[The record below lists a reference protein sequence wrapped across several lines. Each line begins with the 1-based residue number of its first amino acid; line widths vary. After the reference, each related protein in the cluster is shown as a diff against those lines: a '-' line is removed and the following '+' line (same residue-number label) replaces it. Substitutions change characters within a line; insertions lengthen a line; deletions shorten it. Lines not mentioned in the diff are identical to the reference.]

1 MTEEYVFFSSSHGT
15 FTKIGHILGHKIN
28 FNKLKKKKSYN
39 VYTQTTMKLN
49 YKQKDK
55 LENSKIHGK

>member
-28 FNKLKKKKSYN
+28 FNKLKKKKSYI

-49 YKQKDK
+49 
-55 LENSKIHGK
+55 

>member
-1 MTEEYVFFSSSHGT
+1 MTKEYVFFSSSHGT

-39 VYTQTTMKLN
+39 VYTKTTMK
-49 YKQKDK
+49 
-55 LENSKIHGK
+55 